1 VFIVIQKPNSNKVVF
16 FSYLILSYLTVMTIM
31 STNRKAKKAWGIPSL
46 KINFTG
52 RMTR

>member
-1 VFIVIQKPNSNKVVF
+1 
-16 FSYLILSYLTVMTIM
+16 VMTIM
-31 STNRKAKKAWGIPSL
+31 STNRKAKNAWGIPSL